1 MELRFPLAALERFGQ
16 MVFLPNHIVK
26 GRKVGIHGGLLAAS
40 GMGLL
45 VRREKELLSSR
56 GPLPQP
62 LSFRI
67 AQLFL
72 RP

>member
-16 MVFLPNHIVK
+16 MVLLPNHIVK
-26 GRKVGIHGGLLAAS
+26 GHKVGIHGGLLAAS
-40 GMGLL
+40 GMGIL
-45 VRREKELLSSR
+45 VRREKELLSWR
-56 GPLPQP
+56 PLPQP
-62 LSFRI
+62 LSFKI